1 IWDLQNNSGIK
12 VGTRSEGCNVSSVQ
26 HHFLSNERHSEDFRE
41 LHSIARK
48 SALLFLIICII
59 WSFLANQVISLWIGS
74 SSLPAGP
81 NNENLS
87 VFGPFDWIQIRW
99 SVVMLLSIVSILPTL
114 SIMTYNFAKPGLY
127 HRERNWL
134 TAVLIFT
141 TTVVPV
147 SILFIWAF
155 GLPAIYDISISHGTP
170 EGVLVRYDAAAVFS
184 LGLGA
189 TWVLVVW
196 SVTTVTLSLSRIF
209 GMVYS
214 GKTRFRNRMLAIST
228 GVIILTLPVE
238 YDGLKLVI
246 AILTA
251 LSAEKLSQT
260 APVKMDLFEPYTN
273 NDSTY

>member
-1 IWDLQNNSGIK
+1 
-12 VGTRSEGCNVSSVQ
+12 VSSVQ
-26 HHFLSNERHSEDFRE
+26 DHFLSNEGHSGDFLE

-74 SSLPAGP
+74 SPLPAGP

-87 VFGPFDWIQIRW
+87 IFGPFDWIQIRW
-99 SVVMLLSIVSILPTL
+99 SVVILLSIVSILPFL
-114 SIMTYNFAKPGLY
+114 SIMSYNFAKPGLY

-141 TTVVPV
+141 TTLVPIA
-147 SILFIWAF
+147 ILLIWVF
-155 GLPAIYDISISHGTP
+155 GLPALYDISISHGTP
-170 EGVLVRYDAAAVFS
+170 KGVLVRYDAASVFS

-238 YDGLKLVI
+238 YDGLKVVI

-260 APVKMDLFEPYTN
+260 APVKMDLWEPYANT
-273 NDSTY
+273 DSTH